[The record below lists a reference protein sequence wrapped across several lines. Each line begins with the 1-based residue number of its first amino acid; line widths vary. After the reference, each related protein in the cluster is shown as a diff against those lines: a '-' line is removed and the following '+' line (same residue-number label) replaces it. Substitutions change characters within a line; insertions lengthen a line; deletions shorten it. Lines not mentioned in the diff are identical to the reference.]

1 MSRPIDMAI
10 TILQKTDDGD
20 DLAPEHLYLVQEAV
34 NGHLND
40 KGELAFS
47 QLYES
52 VLKGYKKPWLH
63 GIEHLTIDHAGYVY
77 WKGKQVEHY
86 DFPWAYSDAAKLEAM
101 EIARRCQ
108 ILEGRGIEPS
118 CITAVWKWEEQ
129 EERR

>member
-1 MSRPIDMAI
+1 MPRPIDMAI
-10 TILQKTDDGD
+10 TILQKTNDGD

-34 NGHLND
+34 NGHLSEQ
-40 KGELAFS
+40 GEVAFY

-63 GIEHLTIDHAGYVY
+63 GIEHLTIDHAGRVY

-86 DFPWAYSDAAKLEAM
+86 DFPWAYSEAAKSEAQ

-108 ILEGRGIEPS
+108 ILEGRGIDPDTTS
-118 CITAVWKWEEQ
+118 VCWKWEGEL
-129 EERR
+129 RD